1 MNRYEDQPADVLL
14 RDLFDLG
21 RKTTWTVDDQI
32 EYDEDV
38 AAIKIAV
45 IREASVGVIAVPR
58 YGDGEITIDIDEADY
73 VPSTDDSIEGHHRA
87 IIESIKKKVPE
98 GRYYLISKET
108 KHE

>member
-1 MNRYEDQPADVLL
+1 MDRYEDQPAEVLL

-45 IREASVGVIAVPR
+45 IREASVGVGEIGCHWIGEDEGGSFAQTVTTTNA
-58 YGDGEITIDIDEADY
+58 DGEREDIA
-73 VPSTDDSIEGHHRA
+73 EGN
-87 IIESIKKKVPE
+87 
-98 GRYYLISKET
+98 YDLIPKET
-108 KHE
+108 P